1 MSVVQLLHFFP
12 EDEWKSEIILLEA
25 GPQPDRNKIA
35 GRAGIL
41 IVLGVLFGSEAFL
54 NQLVIEPLESRV
66 LNDRQNVDHVGRGL
80 AGANELTILSFD
92 VVKFVTAPHE
102 AQPAPN
108 GLLQQDTGAGR
119 PQRYDHADVVH
130 IEALA
135 QH

>member
-41 IVLGVLFGSEAFL
+41 IVLVVLFGSEAFL
-54 NQLVIEPLESRV
+54 NQPVIEPLESRV

-80 AGANELTILSFD
+80 AGSTELTILSFD
-92 VVKFVTAPHE
+92 VVKFVTAPRSEEHKY
-102 AQPAPN
+102 A
-108 GLLQQDTGAGR
+108 LQ
-119 PQRYDHADVVH
+119 
-130 IEALA
+130 
-135 QH
+135 